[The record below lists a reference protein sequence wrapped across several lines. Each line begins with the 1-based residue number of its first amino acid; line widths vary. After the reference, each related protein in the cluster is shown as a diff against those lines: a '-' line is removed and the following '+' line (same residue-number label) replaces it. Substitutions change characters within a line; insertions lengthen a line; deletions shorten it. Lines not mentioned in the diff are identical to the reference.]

1 MSKAL
6 RLPAGRAEGC
16 IVSVRGQRVILDAD
30 IAALYGVPVKVLNQA
45 VHRNLTRFPSD
56 FMFQLNP
63 EDVESL
69 KSRFVISSLRSQFV
83 TSKKGRGGR
92 RSLPYAFTEH
102 GVAMLSSV
110 LRSPRAIQVNIE
122 IVRAFVKLRRMLAS
136 HAELARKLEAL
147 EQRYDAQFKVV
158 FDAIRRLMTPQT
170 PRPRPIG
177 FPPLLGLGRKPMG
190 RGRGV
195 CGPSAFGPAPGAA
208 GNRLGW

>member
-1 MSKAL
+1 M
-6 RLPAGRAEGC
+6 
-16 IVSVRGQRVILDAD
+16 
-30 IAALYGVPVKVLNQA
+30 LNQA

-56 FMFQLNP
+56 SMFQLSS
-63 EDVESL
+63 EDLANL
-69 KSRFVISSLRSQFV
+69 KSQSVISSS
-83 TSKKGRGGR
+83 GWGGR

-136 HAELARKLEAL
+136 HADLMRKLEAL
-147 EQRYDAQFKVV
+147 EQKYDAQFKVV

-177 FPPLLGLGRKPMG
+177 FRPSPRSGGKPPGPGGR
-190 RGRGV
+190 R
-195 CGPSAFGPAPGAA
+195 
-208 GNRLGW
+208 

>member
-1 MSKAL
+1 M
-6 RLPAGRAEGC
+6 
-16 IVSVRGQRVILDAD
+16 ILDVD

-69 KSRFVISSLRSQFV
+69 RSQFVISGLRSQFV

-136 HAELARKLEAL
+136 HADLARKLEAL
-147 EQRYDAQFKVV
+147 EQKYDAQFKVV

-177 FPPLLGLGRKPMG
+177 FRPSPRSGGKLPGLGG
-190 RGRGV
+190 RR
-195 CGPSAFGPAPGAA
+195 
-208 GNRLGW
+208 